1 PQDLVRDAWSV
12 LANFRPSNDAV
23 YARMTLT
30 TGKSNDDTDLNDVI
44 ISNKQQ
50 DQYVAGYQLLK
61 EISGFHI
68 IAEKAMKEPK

>member
-1 PQDLVRDAWSV
+1 
-12 LANFRPSNDAV
+12 
-23 YARMTLT
+23 MTLT

-50 DQYVAGYQLLK
+50 DQYAAGYQLLK

-68 IAEKAMKEPK
+68 IAEKAMKEPKVDFDIVNFKALKDWIS